1 MSKLNKRKELRLNAC
16 NIWRRKSGMT
26 DNTWLIQKEE
36 GKKKKYKNKWDIEN
50 IQYSKIIDS
59 NTHIKYH
66 IKGK

>member
-1 MSKLNKRKELRLNAC
+1 
-16 NIWRRKSGMT
+16 MT

-36 GKKKKYKNKWDIEN
+36 GQKKKYKNKWDIEN